1 MMPLDSLE
9 YCNHPLAGD
18 TLPPVFA
25 ASLDTAVV
33 ARLEVAGSVEA
44 ERGDT
49 ATAVAARP
57 EPWTE
62 GLEGVARVPHISHD
76 SVLTSVIVAMIVALL
91 LGARSLRQT
100 ISRLWGDIMTIRQ
113 RANIFDDS
121 TSGRTHV
128 DVIMAAQFVLCL
140 GVLLYGHFSEMGAV
154 AGCYSIMQPL
164 RLMGLTAVYV
174 VFQWVAYATVGYT
187 FATRHITEQ
196 WLRGFNATICLTGV
210 LLLLPTLV
218 ALIYPSLMH
227 QAFSI
232 AVSAYVA
239 GRVAFIIKGFRIFYD
254 KFESLLFFI
263 LYLCTLEIIP
273 PIVVYFLAKILVG
286 ISS

>member
-1 MMPLDSLE
+1 MMPLDSTE
-9 YCNHPLAGD
+9 YCNHPMAGD
-18 TLPPVFA
+18 TLAHVFA
-25 ASLDTAVV
+25 ASLDTALV
-33 ARLEVAGSVEA
+33 ARLEVSDSVA
-44 ERGDT
+44 AVRADT
-49 ATAVAARP
+49 ATTAARP

-76 SVLTSVIVAMIVALL
+76 SVLTSVIVVMIVALL

-100 ISRLWGDIMTIRQ
+100 VTRLWGDIMTIRQ

-121 TSGRTHV
+121 TTGRTHI
-128 DVIMAAQFVLCL
+128 DVIMAAQFVVCM
-140 GVLLYGHFSEMGAV
+140 GVLLYGHFSGL
-154 AGCYSIMQPL
+154 GTTTGSYSIVQPL
-164 RLMGLTAVYV
+164 RLMCLTAAYLA
-174 VFQWVAYATVGYT
+174 FQWAAYAIVGYT
-187 FATRHITEQ
+187 FATRHITGQ

-218 ALIYPSLMH
+218 ALTYPTLMH
-227 QAFSI
+227 QAFAI
-232 AVSAYVA
+232 AVVEYVS